1 MRLLALLRTER
12 SAGVAA
18 FRRDELER
26 ALEHYTRTVEGCS
39 ESGNWAPFA
48 DLFTED
54 VEYREHA
61 YGTFQGR
68 EEVRSWIIEVMKPFP
83 HMRFPHTW
91 TAFDEENGAVV
102 MEVLNVLDHPT
113 EPGGKEFGFTNVT
126 RLVYAGDSL
135 FSSEEDVYN
144 PSRDAPRVVGEWLK
158 AGGVLLADLPPMK
171 YPPPRQRT

>member
-1 MRLLALLRTER
+1 M
-12 SAGVAA
+12 AG
-18 FRRDELER
+18 FPRDELER

-39 ESGNWAPFA
+39 ESGDWAPFG

-61 YGTFQGR
+61 YGTFHGR
-68 EEVRSWIIEVMKPFP
+68 EAVRKWIIGVMRPFP

-91 TAFDEENGAVV
+91 TAYDEENGAIV
-102 MEVLNVLDHPT
+102 MEVLNLLDHPT
-113 EPGGKEFGFTNVT
+113 EPGGKEFAFSNVT

-144 PSRDAPRVVGEWLK
+144 PSRDAPRVIGEWLK

-171 YPPPRQRT
+171 HVPAPSSGDHGATPRRGI